1 MRLLPV
7 APRPFGDELLTSWQC
22 RVACRY
28 SSTPP
33 QVEVWLGRPP
43 TPMRESFQARDFQPD
58 KDMTWRWARASRLE
72 ERDLQRIA
80 LCDLQRPEECY
91 VTNPLDRGVCPVC
104 LDEDAERGGDH
115 YCRRNWAHV
124 EAAACEEHGVAL
136 QSACQRCFRS
146 GLFQFRSMPDGVRL
160 VCPSCTSVISE
171 RRGRQPRQDRLLESM
186 SAITEAIDGKGFQLD
201 TVIAASDFLW
211 APQPHGLPYITR
223 LGISLPYGRAPRAPG
238 SLSALRLA
246 WRAASIE
253 AMAELAGLID
263 RREIGNVATFAHKAF
278 RNSRGGEE
286 EPAPKNIVATAQDES
301 DELKLR
307 TDDDNRRLAL
317 DPLKSQA
324 WKDMPSN
331 TGRKKDRAIGRLMSR
346 ALSGG

>member
-7 APRPFGDELLTSWQC
+7 APRPFEDELLTSWQC
-22 RVACRY
+22 RVTCRY

-33 QVEVWLGRPP
+33 QIEVWLGGPP
-43 TPMRESFQARDFQPD
+43 TPMRESFKARDFQPD
-58 KDMTWRWARASRLE
+58 KDMTWRWAHASRLKE
-72 ERDLQRIA
+72 HDLQRLA
-80 LCDLQRPEECY
+80 LCDLERPEECY

-104 LDEDAERGGDH
+104 LDEDAEKGSDH

-124 EAAACEEHGVAL
+124 EAAVCEEHGVAL
-136 QSACQRCFRS
+136 QSACQCCFRS

-223 LGISLPYGRAPRAPG
+223 LGISLPYGRAPRPPA
-238 SLSALRLA
+238 SLSALPLA

-253 AMAELAGLID
+253 AVAELAGLID
-263 RREIGNVATFAHKAF
+263 RREIGNVPTFAHKAF

-286 EPAPKNIVATAQDES
+286 EPAPKNIVATAHERA
-301 DELKLR
+301 ELQLR
-307 TDDDNRRLAL
+307 TDDDYRRLAL
-317 DPLKSQA
+317 DLLKSQA

-331 TGRKKDRAIGRLMSR
+331 TGRKKDCAIGRLMSR